1 MPRAVFLARD
11 NTLVAT
17 EGYLGDP
24 AEVKLITGAAAAM
37 ASLRGL
43 GYLIIMVTNQG
54 GVARGLFDEAAVQA
68 VNAEIVRQLH
78 QQAGAAI
85 DRIYYCPFHPEAKLP
100 QYRKDHEWRKPR
112 PGMLQAAAKDFS
124 LDLAQCWMVGDQ
136 PTDITAGAAVG
147 CRTILLRHLDHPEL
161 PPALEKAD
169 LRPDF
174 VARTLADAARII
186 LREKNLP
193 IAPRLRAK
201 TSDVSAPAVMESA
214 WAAAPPLESEISNFK
229 SALASAAAESA
240 FVAAPPLESGI
251 SNFKSAAAAVQSET
265 ANPLAQSPPPSPEPK
280 RSAPPLASPA
290 GRDSTRRTLEEILLH
305 LRQLNRHHHLPEFS
319 LAMLLAAMAQMI
331 VVLFL
336 ALAAWDALA
345 AQKISPVLNPH
356 NWWYLSTSQRLDAIS
371 WLVAALVL
379 QVLVVALHLVH
390 RNP

>member
-1 MPRAVFLARD
+1 MPRAVFLDRD
-11 NTLVAT
+11 NTIVAT

-24 AEVKLITGAAAAM
+24 AGVKLITGAAAAM

-43 GYLIIMVTNQG
+43 GYLIIMVTNQS
-54 GVARGLFDEAAVQA
+54 GVARGFFDEAAVQA

-147 CRTILLRHLDHPEL
+147 CRTILLRHLAPPE
-161 PPALEKAD
+161 PPPELEKAG

-193 IAPRLRAK
+193 VAPRSRAK
-201 TSDVSAPAVMESA
+201 SCAVPAPVVRESA
-214 WAAAPPLESEISNFK
+214 LT
-229 SALASAAAESA
+229 
-240 FVAAPPLESGI
+240 AAPPLESGT
-251 SNFKSAAAAVQSET
+251 SNFKSAAVGVPSET
-265 ANPLAQSPPPSPEPK
+265 ANPIAQSPPPPESKP
-280 RSAPPLASPA
+280 SAPPLASPA
-290 GRDSTRRTLEEILLH
+290 ARAGRDSNRRTLEEILLH

-379 QVLVVALHLVH
+379 QVLVVALHLGH